1 MNDLISR
8 DKIYEAVYS
17 LACASAGVIDGIS
30 EDYAYGLLEAS
41 NLIAQ
46 AQAVD
51 VLPVRR
57 AHWIMHPYGAEC
69 SDCKRTFRIPIMS
82 PTVMPPKPWWR
93 FCPSCG
99 AQIVE
104 ESEKEEQP
112 CD

>member
-8 DKIYEAVYS
+8 DKVYEAVYS
-17 LACASAGVIDGIS
+17 LACSSAGVIDGIC

-41 NLIAQ
+41 NMIAQ
-46 AQAVD
+46 APAVD
-51 VLPVRR
+51 ASPVRR
-57 AHWIMHPYGAEC
+57 AHWIMLPYGAEC
-69 SDCKRTFRIPIMS
+69 SDCKSTFRIAPTF

-104 ESEKEEQP
+104 EPEKEE
-112 CD
+112 

>member
-1 MNDLISR
+1 MNDMISKQALMGFLR
-8 DKIYEAVYS
+8 EFSEPCSICEGNGCV
-17 LACASAGVIDGIS
+17 ACVMAEIEKKVQAIDAI
-30 EDYAYGLLEAS
+30 
-41 NLIAQ
+41 
-46 AQAVD
+46 
-51 VLPVRR
+51 PVRH

-69 SDCKRTFRIPIMS
+69 SDCKSTFRIAPMF

-104 ESEKEEQP
+104 EPEKKEQP

>member
-8 DKIYEAVYS
+8 DKIYEAESSY
-17 LACASAGVIDGIS
+17 ASSGGCVFHCIL
-30 EDYAYGLLEAS
+30 EDSAYGLLEPS
-41 NLIAQ
+41 HLIEEAP
-46 AQAVD
+46 AVD

-69 SDCKRTFRIPIMS
+69 SDCKGTFRIPIMS

-99 AQIVE
+99 AQIVDE
-104 ESEKEEQP
+104 NQKEEQP

>member
-8 DKIYEAVYS
+8 DKIYEAVYD
-17 LACASAGVIDGIS
+17 LACKSVSVIGGIS
-30 EDYAYGLLEAS
+30 EDYAYGLREAAHM
-41 NLIAQ
+41 IEEAP
-46 AQAVD
+46 AVD

-57 AHWIMHPYGAEC
+57 AHWIMRPYGAEC

-99 AQIVE
+99 AQIVDE
-104 ESEKEEQP
+104 NQKEEQP